1 MQCRPVMSHVKGC
14 HRLRFIASWAKL
26 GPQKAVPSPDGF
38 FFAACQKKIQSRL
51 GALTAGPDGFF
62 FRSPAGRG
70 RDWIFFSRPRP
81 GRGRDWI
88 FFSHS
93 GVVTGFFFRGRA
105 KFPSGWQ
112 DFWIPNK
119 KSSHDPTKNPVT
131 PGALLATIPAG
142 MDRDGEDARRR
153 EGGARRIRQER
164 GAVDRRGQPPHWEH
178 AASFTEI

>member
-70 RDWIFFSRPRP
+70 RDWIFFRGP
-81 GRGRDWI
+81 GRGGVVTGFFFASGGRDWI
-88 FFSHS
+88 FFSRS
-93 GVVTGFFFRGRA
+93 CEISVRLAGFLDS
-105 KFPSGWQ
+105 K
-112 DFWIPNK
+112 
-119 KSSHDPTKNPVT
+119 
-131 PGALLATIPAG
+131 
-142 MDRDGEDARRR
+142 
-153 EGGARRIRQER
+153 
-164 GAVDRRGQPPHWEH
+164 
-178 AASFTEI
+178 